1 MKITKEFHD
10 INGRKYI
17 EIDGER
23 IKIPWRYNR
32 VTGVDVE
39 GLIPIQSMKVDT
51 EVDITVKNV
60 LYEGDVYK
68 ILKSIKIR

>member
-10 INGRKYI
+10 VNGRKYI

-23 IKIPWRYNR
+23 IKVPWRYNR
-32 VTGVDVE
+32 VLCDVQ
-39 GLIPIQSMKVDT
+39 GLVPIQSMKVDT

-60 LYEGDVYK
+60 IYEGYIYK